1 MMMKARLVRGFL
13 VALVVAAL
21 PLAAMAAGPV
31 TLRFGFPVPA
41 ASYDNTRGISPWI
54 EEVEKASGGTL
65 KIELFTG
72 PALGTFHNI
81 YDRTLTGISQ
91 ISFSTFGDLTS
102 EFPRTDVASLPF
114 LTDNTV
120 NLSIALW
127 KLYEDGLLP
136 EFGKVKLLALF
147 SFPNA
152 VLHTNKPIASS
163 ADLKG
168 MRIAVSSHVM
178 GEVMDAFG
186 AASVSLSPDELYEAV
201 AHGLAGGAVTSLGAA
216 QVFKLNEV
224 TTYHLEAP
232 LGAAPGFVFMNKDAY
247 AALPQKAKDAIDE
260 FSGASFSK
268 KLGEANDSEQ
278 RDERDALNA
287 KPGQHVGEPS
297 AAEYALWQ
305 ARVQPIIDEWVKR
318 TPDGAKVLAALRA
331 EVEKLASA
339 H

>member
-1 MMMKARLVRGFL
+1 MKRAVLARGILTAF
-13 VALVVAAL
+13 AIAAL
-21 PLAAMAAGPV
+21 PLAAAGAEPV

-41 ASYDNTRGISPWI
+41 ASYNNTHGVSPWI
-54 EEVEKASGGTL
+54 QEVEKASGGTL
-65 KIELFTG
+65 KIQLFTG

-81 YDRTLTGISQ
+81 YDRTLTGTSQ

-102 EFPRTDVASLPF
+102 DFPRTQVASLPF
-114 LTDNTV
+114 LTRNTAD
-120 NLSIALW
+120 LSIALW
-127 KLYEDGLLP
+127 DLYEEGLLP

-152 VLHTNKPIASS
+152 VLHTNKPITTI

-168 MRIAVSSHVM
+168 MRIADSSRIVA
-178 GEVMDAFG
+178 EVVDAFG

-201 AHGLAGGAVTSLGAA
+201 ARGLAGGAITSLGAA
-216 QVFKLNEV
+216 QIFKLDEV

-232 LGAAPGFVFMNKDAY
+232 LGAAPGFVFMNKAAY
-247 AALPQKAKDAIDE
+247 AALPQQAKNAIDE

-268 KLGEANDSEQ
+268 KLGEANDLEQ
-278 RDERDALNA
+278 SDARDRLKAEE
-287 KPGQHVGEPS
+287 GQHVSDLS

-305 ARVQPIIDEWVKR
+305 TRVQPIVDEWAKH
-318 TPDGAKVLAALRA
+318 TPDGAKVLAACRA
-331 EVEKLASA
+331 ELQKLAAA